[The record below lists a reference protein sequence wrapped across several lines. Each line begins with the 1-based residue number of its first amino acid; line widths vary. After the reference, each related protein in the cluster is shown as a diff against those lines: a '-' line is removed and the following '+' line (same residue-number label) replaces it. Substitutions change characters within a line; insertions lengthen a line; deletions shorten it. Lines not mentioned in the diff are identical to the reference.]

1 MDGQLEVD
9 VISGFDLPGRDL
21 YLKLQLDL
29 LVRKTSVKVNKKG
42 SLTEWNQKLV
52 FNVPDISGYTVLRV
66 MLMERNTFYSDNLLA
81 GVEVPLDSVSHG
93 RMCVQDYGLT
103 QQKGG
108 GLHTLQLG
116 LCWRGRDMERKN
128 RDAQA
133 KNQSEKQHT
142 PERKNSV
149 RTEETLRRVSNMS
162 GAQVQKMT
170 GSHKQNE
177 HLAAKK
183 QALVDSSVP
192 QTTSLMAWVRSFI
205 GSKDPLIHSEV
216 HNKKKAAF
224 EITVS
229 QEKSLQDLNKTLSQM
244 RIALLETQDATT
256 KLHVHLNDLPA
267 LTRAFA
273 TYENMPLTPNT
284 QPV

>member
-183 QALVDSSVP
+183 TGTCRFIRTADDIFDGLGEEFYWFKGPPNPLGGTQQKESSIRNHRLTGEIV
-192 QTTSLMAWVRSFI
+192 TR
-205 GSKDPLIHSEV
+205 
-216 HNKKKAAF
+216 F
-224 EITVS
+224 E
-229 QEKSLQDLNKTLSQM
+229 
-244 RIALLETQDATT
+244 
-256 KLHVHLNDLPA
+256 
-267 LTRAFA
+267 
-273 TYENMPLTPNT
+273 
-284 QPV
+284 